1 MFNSQLTAFVCTADC
16 GSFNRAAEKLYLS
29 PPAVMKQINALEKHL
44 ELKLFERTNQG
55 LRLTPAGQVIY
66 RHARFLFDY
75 SARAI
80 AEARST
86 ATAAETTFCIGS
98 SLLNPCKPFMDLW
111 YQVNAQFPGYRLHII
126 PFEDNH
132 DGILREIGALGD
144 KFDFIMGV
152 CDSAAWLDRCHFLQL
167 GTFQHC
173 VAVPREHPLARK
185 KRLAV
190 QDLYG
195 RTLMMV
201 RQGDSAVV
209 DGIRAE
215 ILRHPQIRIEDTP
228 QFYDIE
234 VFNRCAQTQNVMVTL
249 PCWRD
254 VHPALVTIP
263 VAWEHPHPIPYGL
276 LYALHPPEDIAR
288 FCRIVQDMVSGGTLP
303 PLWAPDAE

>member
-1 MFNSQLTAFVCTADC
+1 
-16 GSFNRAAEKLYLS
+16 
-29 PPAVMKQINALEKHL
+29 
-44 ELKLFERTNQG
+44 
-55 LRLTPAGQVIY
+55 
-66 RHARFLFDY
+66 
-75 SARAI
+75 
-80 AEARST
+80 
-86 ATAAETTFCIGS
+86 
-98 SLLNPCKPFMDLW
+98 MDLW

-126 PFEDNH
+126 PFEDDH
-132 DGILREIGALGD
+132 DGILREIGALGE

-173 VAVPREHPLARK
+173 VAVSREHPLARK
-185 KRLAV
+185 KRLTV